1 MYQSGG
7 AGGRVVAIHISPTAE
22 GSMSAVDE
30 VRAVPGRGL
39 EGDRYFLGVGSYSD
53 RPEPS
58 REVTLIESEALEA
71 LARDYSCE
79 LPSGTSRR
87 NITTSGLALNHL
99 VGQEFHVGEVR
110 LRGIRLCEPCN
121 HLEAVTGKQ
130 VRPGLVHRGGLRC
143 QILTQGQI
151 KTGDPI
157 SS

>member
-7 AGGRVVAIHISPTAE
+7 GGRVVAIHISPTAE
-22 GSMSAVDE
+22 GSMTAVDE

-79 LPSGTSRR
+79 LPSGASRR
-87 NITTSGLALNHL
+87 NITTTGLALNHL

-121 HLEAVTGKQ
+121 HLEAVTGQQ

-143 QILTQGQI
+143 QILSEGQI

>member
-1 MYQSGG
+1 MSVSGG
-7 AGGRVVAIHISPTAE
+7 GGGRVVATPVSPTAT
-22 GSMSAVDE
+22 GTMRSVDQ
-30 VRAVPGRGL
+30 VRAVPGQGL

-71 LARDYSCE
+71 LSRDYGAA
-79 LPSGTSRR
+79 LPDGASRR
-87 NITTSGLALNHL
+87 NITTAGVALNHL
-99 VGQEFHVGEVR
+99 VGQSFQVGEVR

-121 HLEAVTGKQ
+121 HLEAVTGKE

-143 QILTQGQI
+143 QILSKGHI

-157 SS
+157 I